1 MNEKRIYIEI
11 SGGCYQ
17 SSANV
22 PEGWRIELID
32 WDNLL
37 GDTADTA
44 EEWKRLDVD
53 ARTFI
58 QEKYP
63 EDYRRILTTLSQPT
77 RP

>member
-1 MNEKRIYIEI
+1 MNETKIYIEI

-37 GDTADTA
+37 GDAADTA
-44 EEWKRLDVD
+44 EEWNRLNVEARAFIKD
-53 ARTFI
+53 A
-58 QEKYP
+58 YP
-63 EDYRRILTTLSQPT
+63 EDYERILLRLS
-77 RP
+77 